1 MKYRP
6 LGRSG
11 LQVSPVC
18 LGTMMFGERTDE
30 AAAREIVAHA
40 FDAGVN
46 FIDTADVY
54 AAGASERI
62 TGDCIRAQRSRWIR
76 ARAPGH
82 GHLEAGPCIDRC
94 RRRARGTRFRAVR

>member
-1 MKYRP
+1 MTLYPRDETMDYRQ

-11 LQVSPVC
+11 LRVSPVC

-30 AAAREIVAHA
+30 SAAREIVAHA

-54 AAGASERI
+54 AGGASERI
-62 TGDCIRAQRSRWIR
+62 TGECIRAQRSRWIL
-76 ARAPGH
+76 ATKVANIMPG
-82 GHLEAGPCIDRC
+82 AGNEPP
-94 RRRARGTRFRAVR
+94 